1 MRWAWLTTFGL
12 CLVACEGGEIA
23 IFSATQAGAA
33 GVSGMPQAGADSDAG
48 GVDTSGSGGIS
59 DAGGS
64 AGSGGTSGACFNNRD
79 CGADSFCSKASCMDA
94 QGVCSPLAFPD
105 DSSSAHVCGC
115 DNVTY
120 WNDSYRKYYGVAS
133 IMLMGICNQHSDG
146 CLHDEDCPNHA
157 INNALCAHLLPP
169 NAPCGSPP
177 GPGLCWVTPN
187 PCPTTDTLRFQLCS
201 PPGSSSGGQPQC
213 ATTCQAVQ
221 SRQPFVL
228 LPPGQSCQ

>member
-1 MRWAWLTTFGL
+1 MRGAWLVPLGFGL
-12 CLVACEGGEIA
+12 LACEGGEIA
-23 IFSATQAGAA
+23 IFSTLQAGAA
-33 GVSGMPQAGADSDAG
+33 GVSGMAEVGGGTDAGAG
-48 GVDTSGSGGIS
+48 N
-59 DAGGS
+59 AGGS
-64 AGSGGTSGACFNNRD
+64 SGTSGAGGSGGTSGACFGNKD
-79 CGADSFCSKASCMDA
+79 CGSDSFCSKANCTDP

-133 IMLMGICNQHSDG
+133 ITMMGICSQRPDG
-146 CLHDEDCPNHA
+146 CARNEDCPNDALNH
-157 INNALCAHLLPP
+157 ALCAHLLPP

-177 GPGLCWVTPN
+177 GPGLCWTIPN
-187 PCPTTDTLRFQLCS
+187 PCPTTDTLRFQLCP
-201 PPGSSSGGQPQC
+201 PPGSSSGGQAQC

-228 LPPGQSCQ
+228 LSQGQTCP